1 MATETEVQLND
12 DALDKGTGVIG
23 PISLKF
29 VGRWDRVE
37 RALDG
42 LPHDPVR
49 FRWTTDSTDEMALFI
64 EIPVREAPDADTLIT
79 FRDRLRES
87 LNEVEGDRQ
96 VYIHFLDAST
106 SEDPAGAADG
116 DA

>member
-1 MATETEVQLND
+1 MDVDLH
-12 DALDKGTGVIG
+12 DAVLKEQTGVIG
-23 PISLKF
+23 PISMKF

-42 LPHDPVR
+42 LPHEPVR
-49 FRWTTDSTDEMALFI
+49 FRWTTDSTDELALFI
-64 EIPVREAPDADTLIT
+64 EIPVVDTPDPDTLIM

-87 LNEVEGDRQ
+87 LNEVEADRQ

-106 SEDPAGAADG
+106 PDEPSEVEEG